1 MKILKE
7 KEYLAWWNNLS
18 QEWKQIFKSKIRV
31 TTSGVNLQDVKSLF
45 EIKKLEAGGTQIKSL
60 EPIKAKEE
68 QISKYLL
75 TKEQRFFNSIIVGV
89 YNGLPDWVEFDI
101 SAKIKKLNIKT
112 AKNINESMGL
122 LIFHGDEKMFAI
134 DGQRRVAGIDIANKN
149 DKKKILKEDNFP
161 VIFLAHIDNTKG
173 RKRTRRLFSD
183 INKNT
188 KPKPE

>member
-1 MKILKE
+1 MKLKNKILLPAIRGLLGDWV
-7 KEYLAWWNNLS
+7 YYNSIMSA
-18 QEWKQIFKSKIRV
+18 KQISEWILPDKDIRENKLPDEILQR
-31 TTSGVNLQDVKSLF
+31 NL
-45 EIKKLEAGGTQIKSL
+45 
-60 EPIKAKEE
+60 KAKEE

-101 SAKIKKLNIKT
+101 SAKIKELNIKT

-161 VIFLAHIDNTKG
+161 VIFLAHIDNTK
-173 RKRTRRLFSD
+173 FHYF
-183 INKNT
+183 IVM
-188 KPKPE
+188 